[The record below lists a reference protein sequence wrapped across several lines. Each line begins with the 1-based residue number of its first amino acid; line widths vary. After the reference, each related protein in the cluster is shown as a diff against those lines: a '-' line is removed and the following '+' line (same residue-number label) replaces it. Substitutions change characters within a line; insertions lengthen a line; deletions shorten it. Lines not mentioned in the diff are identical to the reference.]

1 MNVLVSEL
9 SDVVDWFTF
18 GLYLGVPTSD
28 LLRVER
34 DRQLTMERL
43 VHMLDWWVKNGEQPT
58 WSAVVRALFGI
69 RMRGLAEKIAV
80 KYGKLLAD
88 TCIHTSIVHC
98 H

>member
-28 LLRVER
+28 LLRIER
-34 DRQLTMERL
+34 ERPFSIMERL
-43 VHMLDWWVKNGEQPT
+43 SHMFDWWVKNGEQPT

-69 RMRGLAEKIAV
+69 RMKGLAQKIAI
-80 KYGKLLAD
+80 KYG
-88 TCIHTSIVHC
+88 
-98 H
+98 